1 MAGYIKLHRG
11 WRDTDGLLPS
21 KDFSDFEAWLWI
33 LENAAWKDGHRF
45 NAKGE
50 MVPIGRGQMHV
61 SIRSL
66 QTVFGWSKTRVER
79 FLGRLKTVA
88 KVTLEAGQSGTI
100 LTVCNY
106 EKYQGDTDSDK
117 PSRGT
122 VASPVAGQSRDT
134 HKEGK
139 EGKEEKNNRAY
150 AFSGAVIRLNDG
162 DFGKWEKA
170 FSGIDLRAAL
180 QSRDDWLA
188 GQDDA
193 TRKRWFQSTS
203 AWLAGKQQKEAKAE
217 REASEPSFT
226 GVC

>member
-1 MAGYIKLHRG
+1 MVGFIKLHRG

-50 MVPIGRGQMHV
+50 MVPIARGQMHV

-66 QTVFGWSKTRVER
+66 QVAFGWSKTRVER
-79 FLGRLKTVA
+79 FLNRLKTVA
-88 KVTLEAGQSGTI
+88 KVKLEAGQSGTV

-106 EKYQGDTDSDK
+106 EKYQGNTDSDK
-117 PSRGT
+117 PSLGT
-122 VASPVAGQSRDT
+122 VAGPASGQSRDT

-139 EGKEEKNNRAY
+139 EGKEEKNTSVY
-150 AFSGAVIRLNDG
+150 VFEGSVIRLTER
-162 DFGKWEKA
+162 DFGRWEKA
-170 FSGIDLRAAL
+170 YPSLDLMAVL

-193 TRKRWFQSTS
+193 TRKKWFNSTS
-203 AWLAGKQQKEAKAE
+203 NWLASKQQAAGRAVRDQCE
-217 REASEPSFT
+217 FT
-226 GVC
+226 GPC